1 VASAA
6 KWPREPGP
14 RARYSPARL
23 LRRRLPLIIVA
34 VAAFLAVSGLL
45 ARWLSTESTERDKV
59 HRLLEAE
66 ARGDAQA
73 MLAQL
78 HGCGDPAC
86 RATVLRSARTLK
98 RRGAVKI
105 VNYDSGTSYALG
117 AATGRTRVA
126 WTSLKQGLVVVQ
138 CVTVHRGGSALAGRS
153 VTLLRISAPIDRQGS
168 C

>member
-1 VASAA
+1 MSRRIALILAA
-6 KWPREPGP
+6 V
-14 RARYSPARL
+14 L
-23 LRRRLPLIIVA
+23 V
-34 VAAFLAVSGLL
+34 FFAVSFEL

-66 ARGDAQA
+66 ARGDAAA

-78 HGCGDPAC
+78 HGCSDAAC
-86 RATVLRSARTLK
+86 RATVERNARILK

-105 VNYDSGTSYALG
+105 VAYESGTSYALG
-117 AATGRTRVA
+117 SATGDTRVA
-126 WTSLKQGLVVVQ
+126 WTSLQQGLVIVQ
-138 CVTVHRGGSALAGRS
+138 CVSVRRGGSALAGRS

>member
-1 VASAA
+1 M
-6 KWPREPGP
+6 
-14 RARYSPARL
+14 
-23 LRRRLPLIIVA
+23 LRRRLPLIAVA
-34 VAAFLAVSGLL
+34 VLVFLAVSLEL

-66 ARGDAQA
+66 ARGDAAA

-78 HGCGDPAC
+78 HGCDTADC
-86 RATVLRSARTLK
+86 RATVDRSARALR

-105 VNYDSGTSYALG
+105 VNYDSGTAYALS
-117 AATGRTRVA
+117 AATGETRVA
-126 WTSLKQGLVVVQ
+126 WTSLEQGLVVVQ
-138 CVTVHRGGSALAGRS
+138 CVTVRRGGSALAGRS

>member
-1 VASAA
+1 VSRRIALILAA
-6 KWPREPGP
+6 V
-14 RARYSPARL
+14 L
-23 LRRRLPLIIVA
+23 V
-34 VAAFLAVSGLL
+34 FFAVSFEL

-66 ARGDAQA
+66 ARGDAAA

-78 HGCGDPAC
+78 HGCSDAAC
-86 RATVLRSARTLK
+86 RATVERNARILK

-105 VNYDSGTSYALG
+105 VAYESGTSYALG
-117 AATGRTRVA
+117 SATGDTRVA
-126 WTSLKQGLVVVQ
+126 WTSLQQGLVIVQ
-138 CVTVHRGGSALAGRS
+138 CVSVRRGGSALAGRS

>member
-1 VASAA
+1 
-6 KWPREPGP
+6 
-14 RARYSPARL
+14 
-23 LRRRLPLIIVA
+23 LRRRLPLIAVA
-34 VAAFLAVSGLL
+34 VLVFLAVSFEL

-66 ARGDAQA
+66 ARGDAAA

-78 HGCGDPAC
+78 HGCDSAAC
-86 RATVLRSARTLK
+86 RATVERSAGTLR

-105 VNYDSGTSYALG
+105 VNYDSATAYALG
-117 AATGRTRVA
+117 TATGETRVA
-126 WTSLKQGLVVVQ
+126 WTSLEQGLVVVQ
-138 CVTVHRGGSALAGRS
+138 CVTVRRGGSALAGRS